1 MPYNV
6 DELEDLQFYQDI
18 ILADEIKYNIDRT
31 SIINEFIAEGSSGLI
46 RDAGDNFLI
55 FENPDTDGLYTDSYS
70 KVTHTTV
77 VEQMRD
83 DDGINNVI
91 NRLFRE
97 L

>member
-18 ILADEIKYNIDRT
+18 ILADEIKYNINRT
-31 SIINEFIAEGSSGLI
+31 DIINNFIEEGSSDLI
-46 RDAGDNFLI
+46 RDGSGNFLI

-70 KVTHTTV
+70 KVTHSTI

-83 DDGINNVI
+83 DDGINYI
-91 NRLFRE
+91 IKREFRE
-97 L
+97 M